1 MKQVK
6 IIIGKKSYTC
16 DLLETE
22 YEHKKGLMN
31 VEYLS
36 PDRGALFVWPNE
48 DTRKMWMKD
57 THIPLDQIAINADD
71 EVTMVYPAKPEDD
84 TLVSF
89 IGAKYI
95 LEVNQNSGI
104 KVGDDFEID
113 DSDDPNKYIMKVIG
127 SDGGTQ
133 FLLQG
138 GERIVSRKETR
149 VLIKKAKRAE
159 SVKDNEEAFNKA
171 CKSLGKYMFKV
182 LYGQDHRE
190 AQYVSVPERKEKEE
204 KSIEIEG

>member
-1 MKQVK
+1 MEQKF
-6 IIIGKKSYTC
+6 INIGDKTYNCRIAK
-16 DLLETE
+16 TE
-22 YEHKKGLMN
+22 EEKRKGLMGI
-31 VEYLS
+31 EFL
-36 PDRGALFVWPNE
+36 PMDEGILFVWPDE

-57 THIPLDQIAINADD
+57 THISLDQIAINADD

-127 SDGGTQ
+127 SDGGT
-133 FLLQG
+133 
-138 GERIVSRKETR
+138 
-149 VLIKKAKRAE
+149 
-159 SVKDNEEAFNKA
+159 
-171 CKSLGKYMFKV
+171 
-182 LYGQDHRE
+182 
-190 AQYVSVPERKEKEE
+190 
-204 KSIEIEG
+204 